1 MSESELSLRC
11 GVVQSEGRKIALAC
25 LLSLEHAAL
34 LSVAC
39 SCVIN
44 DAWCIWETEN
54 RMKAVMWYIPFRID
68 YETGLA
74 MV

>member
-1 MSESELSLRC
+1 M
-11 GVVQSEGRKIALAC
+11 
-25 LLSLEHAAL
+25 SLEHAAL

-39 SCVIN
+39 SFVIN